1 LNKELSKE
9 EIKRIKRQT
18 LKINLKLK
26 KDFRNELDGS
36 KVVN

>member
-9 EIKRIKRQT
+9 EIKNKRQT